1 MSLNKRTD
9 RRPGILSLDKL
20 KEGETGVI
28 VDLGHGDI
36 SLKLLEMGFLPG
48 EKIKVD
54 KIAPLGDP
62 ISIKIGSYL
71 LSIRKKEA
79 NVVLVKK

>member
-1 MSLNKRTD
+1 MKQTNGTFPL
-9 RRPGILSLDKL
+9 GKL

-28 VDLGHGDI
+28 VDLGPGDL

-48 EKIKVD
+48 EKIQVD

-62 ISIKIGSYL
+62 ISVKIGTYL
-71 LSIRKKEA
+71 LSIRKEEA
-79 NVVLVKK
+79 NVVLVRK